1 MNYASVTDGHRKGDD
16 ILTQVIE
23 MGRYLGIPEIS
34 VYAFSSENFKRSK
47 EEVEGLMELF
57 TERALEFEKDM

>member
-1 MNYASVTDGHRKGDD
+1 MNYASATDGHRRGDD

-34 VYAFSSENFKRSK
+34 VYAFSTENLKRSK
-47 EEVEGLMELF
+47 EEVDGLMALF
-57 TERALEFEKDM
+57 TERALKLEKDM